1 MKKLAFSAL
10 TFAVAAAL
18 GASSAHSIKL
28 DKPAVISGAE
38 LKPGEYKL
46 EVNGDR
52 VTISN
57 KKASVDATAQ
67 VETTTGEKFRA
78 TTMCCVGDDGK
89 YNLQE
94 IRVGGTNQKLVLS
107 NQPVSTK

>member
-10 TFAVAAAL
+10 IFAVSVAL
-18 GASSAHSIKL
+18 GASAAHNIKL
-28 DKPAVISGAE
+28 DKPAVVSGAE

-46 EVNGDR
+46 EVNGDH

-57 KKASVDATAQ
+57 KKASVDAMAQ
-67 VETTTGEKFRA
+67 VETAGDKFRA

-94 IRVGGTNQKLVLS
+94 IRIGGTNQKLVLT
-107 NQPVSTK
+107 NGTVATK